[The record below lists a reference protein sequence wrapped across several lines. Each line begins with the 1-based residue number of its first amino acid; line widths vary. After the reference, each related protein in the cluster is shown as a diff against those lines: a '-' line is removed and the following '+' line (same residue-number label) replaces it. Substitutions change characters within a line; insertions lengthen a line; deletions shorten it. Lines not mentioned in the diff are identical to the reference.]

1 MRCELCGNDVGYLKP
16 VLIEGTEM
24 QVCPA
29 CASYGT
35 PVTKKKRGA
44 ARTMT
49 PPKIEPYSGKDVFK
63 DMDKELVDNYGARI
77 REARE
82 RQGMSRE
89 ELGARIGEK
98 TTAVAKM
105 ENQELRPSDK
115 KARQLEKTLHITLFQ
130 SVEPATVKKRQV
142 RGLTIGDLLKN
153 ND

>member
-1 MRCELCGNDVGYLKP
+1 
-16 VLIEGTEM
+16 M

-29 CASYGT
+29 CTPYGT
-35 PVTKKKRGA
+35 PITEKRRA
-44 ARTMT
+44 PARTVT
-49 PPKIEPYSGKDVFK
+49 PQKIEPYSGKDVFK
-63 DMDKELVDNYGARI
+63 DMDKELVDDYGEHI

-98 TTAVAKM
+98 TTAIAKI
-105 ENQELRPSDK
+105 ENQELRPSDQ

-130 SVEPATVKKRQV
+130 SVEPATVKRRQV
-142 RGLTIGDLLKN
+142 RGLTIGDLLKK